1 MRALIQRV
9 SYGSVVID
17 GNTVGEINQGL
28 VILLGV
34 AQDDTPA
41 DLEYLVNKIYGLR
54 IFSDSQGR
62 FNDSLEDIN
71 GEVLVISQFT
81 LYADTRK
88 GRRPGF
94 SASAPPETAIPLYE
108 EFIAK
113 FKATAHKVA
122 CGQFG
127 ADMQVT
133 IHNDGPVTIM
143 LDSED
148 KIKR

>member
-1 MRALIQRV
+1 MRALVQRV

-34 AQDDTPA
+34 AQDDTRS

-62 FNDSLEDIN
+62 FNDSLQDIN

-94 SASAPPETAIPLYE
+94 TASAPPETAIPLYE

-113 FKATAHKVA
+113 FQDTGCKVA

-127 ADMQVT
+127 ADMKVSLV
-133 IHNDGPVTIM
+133 NDGPVTFT
-143 LDSED
+143 LTC
-148 KIKR
+148 